1 MIVHQCPYCKSLNI
15 VHFEDTRDGNAL
27 YFMKC
32 ADCDA
37 HTGDFYAHNLDDRW
51 LVSEGGQ

>member
-1 MIVHQCPYCKSLNI
+1 MHQCPYCKSLNVI
-15 VHFEDTRDGNAL
+15 QFEDVRDGNEL
-27 YFMKC
+27 HFLKC

-51 LVSEGGQ
+51 LASEDIQ